1 MHDVFFFCCCFFGG
15 DCQTSSSFLG
25 LIIWYDEFVVTEGVT
40 QQLCSGSVRGDVV
53 HTGYFLLCF
62 SAGMCVV
69 ISVHDRTRI
78 LE

>member
-1 MHDVFFFCCCFFGG
+1 MHDVFFLFLFFGE

-25 LIIWYDEFVVTEGVT
+25 LIWYHEFVVTEGVT